1 MLLKLRQKTT
11 KCMRSASIIA
21 LFVPYIYGKLSFYIS
36 NIYKCVILKIIYDRH
51 PPPPIIKK
59 GRKRTVN
66 TKVFCP
72 RNYTS
77 VHLKISFCELMSINL
92 YLKFTATSLI
102 EFNN

>member
-51 PPPPIIKK
+51 PPPHYKK
-59 GRKRTVN
+59 RKKTYSQH
-66 TKVFCP
+66 KGILSSKLHEC
-72 RNYTS
+72 TS
-77 VHLKISFCELMSINL
+77 KDILP
-92 YLKFTATSLI
+92 
-102 EFNN
+102 

>member
-36 NIYKCVILKIIYDRH
+36 NIYMYKCVILKIIYDRQ
-51 PPPPIIKK
+51 PPLPPIIKK

-66 TKVFCP
+66 TKVFCL
-72 RNYTS
+72 RNYTRYPS
-77 VHLKISFCELMSINL
+77 VN
-92 YLKFTATSLI
+92 
-102 EFNN
+102 

>member
-11 KCMRSASIIA
+11 KCMRSASIK
-21 LFVPYIYGKLSFYIS
+21 LVPYIYGKLSFYIS
-36 NIYKCVILKIIYDRH
+36 NIYKCVILKFIYDRH
-51 PPPPIIKK
+51 PPPIIKK

-77 VHLKISFCELMSINL
+77 VHLKIAFRELMSINL